1 MLKRQR
7 VFVFYDNGHSSRRV
21 QTEPSSKG
29 KEDVLCFYC
38 GKKRGKILSNVI
50 LKNNMK
56 DRYSSLNWLQLEW
69 MLLIAL
75 DFSVKKLRVG
85 AKMILSILE
94 MKETETEKL
103 KRTVQIMMMILGI
116 QVEI

>member
-1 MLKRQR
+1 
-7 VFVFYDNGHSSRRV
+7 
-21 QTEPSSKG
+21 
-29 KEDVLCFYC
+29 
-38 GKKRGKILSNVI
+38 
-50 LKNNMK
+50 
-56 DRYSSLNWLQLEW
+56 

-103 KRTVQIMMMILGI
+103 KRTVQIMIMILGI
-116 QVEI
+116 QVKI